1 MAPVAPAGDP
11 IPEASGHFV
20 SAASLRKRA
29 DWFIRLRWGAA
40 AAVLLFG
47 IVAALAR
54 LGLPLTQLLGAGAL
68 LLAINVGYRTRNRRT
83 PPGDMATELLWVKVQ
98 MAVDLGLLTVV
109 IHASGGLE
117 NPFQFIAIVH
127 VFIASLLL
135 KGGEVYRIAA
145 LAGGLYT
152 LMAVGEH
159 QGWLTHHH
167 LVGVDEMSHQ
177 TVYMLM
183 SLGAMWLVLLA
194 AAVIGTQIMAHNRAI
209 RDELLERQRGL
220 ERAAEAQLD
229 FFRFVTHEVKSPL
242 VTAQSAV
249 EAGRELAG
257 DALPA
262 EAGDL
267 LDRAVAR
274 LQQALAIVKDLA
286 ELTRGRMGA
295 PVASEPVDVAGVA
308 ARVLA
313 DQAETMAERE
323 IRAERDLPDRVWI
336 LGDETMLE
344 RILGNLVSNAVRY
357 NRPGGAVRLRA
368 RREGRWVRLQ
378 VADEGIGI
386 AADELERVFEEF
398 YRSPAARQASSLG
411 TGLGLPIARRFAE
424 RMGGTLTVT
433 SRQGTGSTFTLTLP
447 AAAGSGS

>member
-1 MAPVAPAGDP
+1 VPPVAPAGDP
-11 IPEASGHFV
+11 VPEASGHFV
-20 SAASLRKRA
+20 SAASLRMRA
-29 DWFIRLRWGAA
+29 DWFIRLRWIAA

-47 IVAALAR
+47 LAAALAR
-54 LGLPLTQLLGAGAL
+54 LALPLNQLLGSGVL
-68 LLAINVGYRTRNRRT
+68 LLAFNVGYRTRNRRT
-83 PPGDMATELLWVKVQ
+83 PPRDMAAELLWVKAQ

-109 IHASGGLE
+109 LHASGGLE
-117 NPFQFIAIVH
+117 NPFQFIVIVH

-167 LVGVDEMSHQ
+167 LVGVDQASHE

-194 AAVIGTQIMAHNRAI
+194 AAVIGSQIMAHNRAI
-209 RDELLERQRGL
+209 RDELLERQRVL
-220 ERAAEAQLD
+220 EQAAEAQLD

-257 DALPA
+257 ETLPA
-262 EAGDL
+262 EAGDM

-295 PVASEPVDVAGVA
+295 PVASEPVDVAAVA
-308 ARVLA
+308 ARVVA
-313 DQAETMAERE
+313 DQAETMAERR
-323 IRAERDLPDRVWI
+323 IHAEMDLPGPVWV
-336 LGDETMLE
+336 LGDEAMLE

-357 NRPGGAVRLRA
+357 NRPGGALRLRA
-368 RREGRWVRLQ
+368 SRAGRTVRVQ

-398 YRSPAARQASSLG
+398 YRSPAARRASKLG

-424 RMGGTLTVT
+424 RMGGGLSVS
-433 SRQGTGSTFTLTLP
+433 SRPGAGSTFTLTLP
-447 AAAGSGS
+447 AAEGNGS